1 MLMNPELFSITQSK
15 EMGLWPPGDAE
26 HVKGI
31 YPYIKRFKAD
41 KVKVLDVGCM
51 KGEIS
56 VYMLELDESGKIKK
70 IDLISSGGDKAF
82 EPVLQENIKSNSKLK
97 VLTET
102 EDEYD
107 IVMVNSDSKN
117 LDKTL
122 RKYYSK
128 LKSNG
133 IFCGNN
139 HGASKVKEALV
150 KFRRE
155 DKIGTPINVANGSWF
170 WYKR

>member
-15 EMGLWPPGDAE
+15 EVGLWPPGDAE
-26 HVKGI
+26 HVRGI
-31 YPYIKRFKAD
+31 YPYIKRLKVNKA
-41 KVKVLDVGCM
+41 KVLDVGCM

-56 VYMLELDESGKIKK
+56 VYMLELDESGKIEK
-70 IDLISSGGDKAF
+70 IDLVVSGGEKDF
-82 EPVLQENIKSNSKLK
+82 ESVAKENIKIDNR
-97 VLTET
+97 LTIVSDAK
-102 EDEYD
+102 DEYD
-107 IVMVNSDSKN
+107 IIMVNSESKN
-117 LDKTL
+117 LDKTM
-122 RKYYSK
+122 RKYYHK

-139 HGASKVKEALV
+139 HGASRVKEALT